1 MNALVLL
8 DVRYREG
15 PYSALTTHY
24 VSADAKNQASP
35 DTAVGIESIFP
46 GARSAIYSFC
56 WSFQVAGSLKVDSSF
71 VECLVGI
78 INIRKGHLQT
88 FFVPPAAWGRND
100 VQWRWNTSV
109 VME

>member
-1 MNALVLL
+1 MHFSETSSFLPFMNALVLL

-15 PYSALTTHY
+15 PYSAPTTYSALTTHY

-56 WSFQVAGSLKVDSSF
+56 
-71 VECLVGI
+71 
-78 INIRKGHLQT
+78 
-88 FFVPPAAWGRND
+88 
-100 VQWRWNTSV
+100 
-109 VME
+109 